1 MYDSIEKRM
10 SCGHNMEQ
18 APWDIRFQNTSPFI
32 TKNFHRVE
40 KILNSGMESKD
51 KTKNISNL
59 LKSIYQFDEN
69 ISQNIIQCCDNLCFK
84 KNKID
89 EATMLLRAAMSVI
102 SGKNPQQALEL
113 VYYSNEHIIDDE
125 ILELALILHFENEDY
140 ESVILLLN
148 YFENSPTFSSI
159 KESVDRRDK
168 TQKTKQFITEYRTKR
183 LIRRINNKEKAVT
196 VKGNNTSFL
205 QTIMATPKAVV
216 DNYGLIFRLS
226 KKDLDKK
233 YRRSIIGW
241 VWAILES
248 LALTITFLF
257 LFEIFS
263 TTTSDYIALNIMIGI
278 IAWSSFS
285 SLVNQGTTSFVS
297 NSGLIKKLQLR
308 KEVFLLNLALTGIFT
323 VGLNMIA
330 IIPLVIYYDISLSV
344 NFLIF
349 PLVVLCIIFYGYSL
363 ALFTSVT
370 FAKWRDLGR
379 IVNLVLRIGFY
390 FTPVFFTLEMMIASR
405 LPPEA
410 VEIYLALNPMAIL
423 LTILRY
429 TITGEGSNLSLN
441 NIVLCFVNIL
451 LTYIVAS
458 AWFNK
463 KKDKGAKYL

>member
-1 MYDSIEKRM
+1 M
-10 SCGHNMEQ
+10 SRGYNMEQ
-18 APWDIRFQNTSPFI
+18 ASWDIRFRNTSPFVI
-32 TKNFHRVE
+32 KNFHRVD
-40 KILNSGMESKD
+40 KVLNSKMGRKD
-51 KTKNISNL
+51 KTDNISNL
-59 LKSIYQFDEN
+59 LQSIYQFDEN

-84 KNKID
+84 MNKID
-89 EATMLLRAAMSVI
+89 EAIMLLRTAMTVI

-113 VYYSNEHIIDDE
+113 VYYSNKHIVDDD

-140 ESVILLLN
+140 GSVILLLD
-148 YFENSPTFSSI
+148 YFENSSKFSSI
-159 KESVDRRDK
+159 KETVDRRDK
-168 TQKTKQFITEYRTKR
+168 TQKTKPFIAEYRTKR
-183 LIRRINNKEKAVT
+183 LIGKIDKKEKSITLKV
-196 VKGNNTSFL
+196 NNTSFF
-205 QTIMATPKAVV
+205 QTIMATPKTVV
-216 DNYGLIFRLS
+216 DNYRLILRLS

-297 NSGLIKKLQLR
+297 NSGLIKKLQLP
-308 KEVFLLNLALTGIFT
+308 KEVFLLNLALTGMLT

-330 IIPLVIYYDISLSV
+330 IIPLVIYYEISFSV

-363 ALFTSVT
+363 TLLTSVT

-441 NIVLCFVNIL
+441 NIVLCFANIL
-451 LTYIVAS
+451 FTYILAS
-458 AWFNK
+458 VWFNK